1 MTARIK
7 RNLPLLKRLVSGSS
21 PQRRIVLQEA
31 SDDLIKSIVEIAINT
46 LRGNIPLTKAQ
57 LKRLKK
63 EKVVIKKLCNKKQPL
78 KKKRKTV
85 NQKGGFIGSLLGIAI
100 PFLSDLLTA
109 RR

>member
-7 RNLPLLKRLVSGSS
+7 RNLPLLKRLVTGSF
-21 PQRRIVLQEA
+21 PPEKNRFTRGL
-31 SDDLIKSIVEIAINT
+31 DDLIKSIVEIAINT